1 MAQTTEGV
9 QKTTEEW
16 REYFG
21 EAQARFLQECCLQ
34 EDAVKEAGERG
45 AASGVWVLHL
55 NTSGKNNVLSETPG
69 FNTLLKSVFLMNP
82 SFRKNIIGY
91 YRSMG
96 FAWVDLICLN
106 RDNWKIFLWP
116 NK

>member
-1 MAQTTEGV
+1 MAQITEGV

-21 EAQARFLQECCLQ
+21 EAQARFLQECCFQ
-34 EDAVKEAGERG
+34 EGAVREAGERG

-55 NTSGKNNVLSETPG
+55 NTSDKNNVLAETPG